1 MVGRRHYGR
10 WALLSLV
17 AFAFLALGVVLVLS
31 PLPDLNPWRAGAPK
45 SFWASALR
53 QMEVW
58 EKAGSKQKVRFSYVP
73 LEHVSDHLLVAILV
87 SEDINFFHHKGVDW
101 RAWPEAFRQWLE
113 GRRLRGASTITQ
125 QLAKNL
131 FLSRERSVARKL
143 AEMQLAWHLE
153 RQLGK
158 RRILELYVN
167 IAKFGPGIFGAEAAA
182 EAYFGCS
189 ARELTPTQAASLAAA
204 IPAPARDSPRTNSAR
219 FRARQRVIAERAAHA
234 SWLYALVREAQRSK
248 APAAGASTTP

>member
-10 WALLSLV
+10 WVVLGLLA
-17 AFAFLALGVVLVLS
+17 AFAFALVFVLLLWPV
-31 PLPDLNPWRAGAPK
+31 PDLSPWRAGAPK
-45 SFWASALR
+45 SFWAAALR

-73 LEHVSDHLLVAILV
+73 LEQVSEHLLVAILV
-87 SEDINFFHHKGVDW
+87 AEDINFFHHKGVDFS
-101 RAWPEAFRQWLE
+101 AWPEAFRQWLD

-131 FLSRERSVARKL
+131 FLSRERRVTRKL
-143 AEMQLAWHLE
+143 AEMRLAWLLE

-167 IAKFGPGIFGAEAAA
+167 IAEFGPGIFGAEAASQ
-182 EAYFGCS
+182 AYFGCT
-189 ARELTPTQAASLAAA
+189 ARELTPAQAASLAAA
-204 IPAPARDSPRTNSAR
+204 IPAPARDNPRTNSAR
-219 FRARQRVIAERAAHA
+219 FRARQKVIAERAAHA
-234 SWLYALVREAQRSK
+234 SWLLALVREAQRR
-248 APAAGASTTP
+248 

>member
-10 WALLSLV
+10 WAVLILLAA
-17 AFAFLALGVVLVLS
+17 AFALVLVLVLW
-31 PLPDLNPWRAGAPK
+31 PLPDLDPWRAGAPK
-45 SFWASALR
+45 SLWAAALR

-73 LEHVSDHLLVAILV
+73 LEQVSEHLLVAILV

-101 RAWPEAFRQWLE
+101 SAWPEAFRQWRE
-113 GRRLRGASTITQ
+113 GRRLRGASTISQ

-131 FLSRERSVARKL
+131 FLSRKRSLTRKFV
-143 AEMQLAWHLE
+143 EMRLAWLLE

-167 IAKFGPGIFGAEAAA
+167 IAEFGPGIFGAEAASQT
-182 EAYFGCS
+182 YFGCS
-189 ARELTPTQAASLAAA
+189 AKELTPAQAALLAAA
-204 IPAPARDSPRTNSAR
+204 IPAPARDNPKTNSVR
-219 FRARQRVIAERAAHA
+219 FRARQRIIAERAAHA
-234 SWLYALVREAQRSK
+234 SWLYALVREVQRR
-248 APAAGASTTP
+248 